1 MKVLLID
8 VNCKRSSTGKIVY
21 DLYQELNKNNIEA
34 SIAYGRGPK
43 INEKNIYKFGLDL
56 ETILHM
62 IMTRITGLTGIYS
75 VISTM
80 RLIRYIKKFKP
91 DVVHIHELHA
101 YFVNLKP
108 LINHLKKNNIKVIHT
123 FHCEFMYTGK
133 CGYAYDCEKFKTQC
147 FKCPRLKEYPKSL
160 FLDFTKH
167 MYKQKKKLYIGFDN
181 LTIVTP
187 SKWLLDRVKSSF
199 LKDKKMLVINN
210 GIDVNVFKPYET
222 KDLRNKHN
230 LKDEFIVLAVAP
242 NLMSNIK
249 GGFEVL
255 KLADNLK
262 EENIKIM
269 MIGVEE
275 PENINLPNVIALART
290 NDQVELAMYYSLA
303 DVYVILS
310 ERENFPTT
318 CIEALASGTP
328 VIGYDTGGTKETVPM
343 GYGEF
348 VPYKDISK
356 VKELIIKHKNEKIFK
371 EKTECAK
378 MGKLLYSKEN
388 MFKGYFKLYENN

>member
-43 INEKNIYKFGLDL
+43 IKEKNIYKFGLDL

-133 CGYAYDCEKFKTQC
+133 CGHAYECEKFKTLC
-147 FKCPRLKEYPKSL
+147 FKCPRLKEYPKSF
-160 FLDFTKH
+160 FLDFTKY
-167 MYKQKKKLYIGFDN
+167 MYKQKKKLYKDFDN

-222 KDLRNKHN
+222 KDL
-230 LKDEFIVLAVAP
+230 
-242 NLMSNIK
+242 
-249 GGFEVL
+249 
-255 KLADNLK
+255 
-262 EENIKIM
+262 
-269 MIGVEE
+269 
-275 PENINLPNVIALART
+275 
-290 NDQVELAMYYSLA
+290 
-303 DVYVILS
+303 
-310 ERENFPTT
+310 
-318 CIEALASGTP
+318 
-328 VIGYDTGGTKETVPM
+328 
-343 GYGEF
+343 
-348 VPYKDISK
+348 
-356 VKELIIKHKNEKIFK
+356 
-371 EKTECAK
+371 
-378 MGKLLYSKEN
+378 
-388 MFKGYFKLYENN
+388 